1 MLAITLTIAIGYI
14 LSLGLFLQERSDVIK
29 RAERLQDELTQAE
42 LDVVRLE
49 RDVKTLHAI
58 AIQRE
63 RKLNDITE
71 RFRGQGTLAK

>member
-1 MLAITLTIAIGYI
+1 MLAITITIAIGYI

>member
-1 MLAITLTIAIGYI
+1 MLAITITIAIGYI

-63 RKLNDITE
+63 RKINDITE
-71 RFRGQGTLAK
+71 RFAGQGTLAK

>member
-42 LDVVRLE
+42 LDIENLN
-49 RDVKTLHAI
+49 RDIKTLHAI

-63 RKLNDITE
+63 KKFYELSS
-71 RFRGQGTLAK
+71 